1 MGRATVGMI
10 VAMVAA
16 SAGCAGTA
24 ESSDAGRDAAMERDA
39 PSASMDAPDDAAAG
53 GGRPDVASPAAP
65 DSWSPDANLDA
76 PFPDANEDAPV
87 YDAPCILECP
97 RAPLGC
103 NWVRT
108 DFSLCTCGVLFCD
121 DSGPGPDAALRGT
134 DAYVEGDVGGVYCV
148 ANGDCA
154 SGQFCGDREY
164 CGGAGACRPVPGACP
179 DVEAIVCGCD
189 GREYGNACEAARAG
203 ISVASSGP
211 CITPGAC
218 TSNDACGEG
227 QYCERAYCESGGCR
241 VRPDGCFTVVDP
253 VCGCD
258 GMTYSNAC
266 EAARVG
272 VSVQRRGSC

>member
-1 MGRATVGMI
+1 MRRVTLGMI
-10 VAMVAA
+10 VAIVAA
-16 SAGCAGTA
+16 SAGCSNMT
-24 ESSDAGRDAAMERDA
+24 ESADAGRDARRFG
-39 PSASMDAPDDAAAG
+39 P
-53 GGRPDVASPAAP
+53 GRPDTGPR
-65 DSWSPDANLDA
+65 PDANLDA
-76 PFPDANEDAPV
+76 PFPDANEDAPY
-87 YDAPCILECP
+87 YDAPCTLACP

-103 NWVRT
+103 DWVRT

-134 DAYVEGDVGGVYCV
+134 DAYVSSDVGGVLCV

-164 CGGAGACRPVPGACP
+164 CGGAGACRPVPDACP

-203 ISVASSGP
+203 VSVASSGP
-211 CITPGAC
+211 CLTPGAC
-218 TSNDACGEG
+218 TSNDACGAG

-241 VRPDGCFTVVDP
+241 VRPDSCFTVVDP

-272 VSVQRRGSC
+272 VSVRRRGSC